1 MNRRGP
7 VLLIALLLLT
17 ALLAS
22 FLYGRRSREYTS
34 DQFLMDT
41 LISIKVYGSDP
52 ENLRMA
58 VNAAYTEMHRIA
70 ELADSFPHP
79 GTAAF
84 AGSDVCRINQQ
95 AGIAPVPVNPDTLA
109 MLQLAKK
116 YCELSG
122 GAFDV
127 TIGPLMDLWGFGK
140 IPHIPPPEEIR
151 AALALVGN
159 QDLLLDEI
167 KQTAFLRRRGM
178 KLDLGAI
185 AKGYATEKA
194 LQSLKKSGIRKALID
209 AGGNIRVLG
218 RNPHNSP
225 WRIGIKDPRKSDG
238 IVAILS
244 LEDAAA
250 VTSGDYYRF
259 FEVDGKRYHHILDPR
274 TGYPA
279 VENMAVTAISSDAGI
294 ADVLSTVFFVLPAE
308 TALKTA
314 AGLGEKVFIV
324 TADHRILYSPS
335 LAANIELLPG
345 TAYRYEQGR

>member
-1 MNRRGP
+1 MSRRGP
-7 VLLIALLLLT
+7 VLLIALLLVT
-17 ALLAS
+17 ALLAT
-22 FLYGRRSREYTS
+22 FLYGRRTREYAS

-41 LISIKVYGSDP
+41 LISIKVYGSDS
-52 ENLRMA
+52 ENLRKA
-58 VNAAYTEMHRIA
+58 VSAAYAEMHRIA
-70 ELADSFPHP
+70 ELADSFPQP
-79 GTAAF
+79 GTAAY
-84 AGSDVCRINQQ
+84 AASDVCRINQQ
-95 AGIAPVPVNPDTLA
+95 AGIAPVHVDPDTLA
-109 MLQLAKK
+109 MLLLAKK

-140 IPHIPPPEEIR
+140 KPHIPSPDQIQS
-151 AALALVGN
+151 ALAFVGSR
-159 QDLLLDEI
+159 DLLLDEK
-167 KQTAFLRRRGM
+167 KQTAFLRRLGM

-194 LQSLKKSGIRKALID
+194 LHALKNAGINKALID

-218 RNPHNSP
+218 KNLRNSP

-279 VENMAVTAISSDAGI
+279 GENMAVTAITPDAGL
-294 ADVLSTVFFVLPAE
+294 ADILSTVFFVLPPE
-308 TALKTA
+308 TALKMA
-314 AGLGEKVFIV
+314 ARIGGDVFIV
-324 TADHRILYSPS
+324 TADRRILHTPS
-335 LAANIELLPG
+335 LRANLELLPE
-345 TAYRYEQGR
+345 TAYRYEQR